1 MKFSYTAINKE
12 GQKYTGSIEA
22 QNKSDFYTEFKK
34 IGDTLVQVKEQKAGG
49 KGFSLSTNITMFERI
64 KIMDKIIFARNLGN
78 MLEAGLSLSRAISVM
93 ERQTQGIKLKTAY
106 KGLNDAISSGKS
118 FHEALELYPKI
129 FPPLFVA
136 MVKVGEEGGNLA
148 DTLKQ
153 VGTQMEKSYM
163 LTKKIKGAMMYPSI
177 IIFVMIT
184 IAILM
189 MIYVVPGL
197 TNTFK
202 EMKVP
207 LPTSTKVIIAISD
220 FVSAHYII
228 TLGGFVGFVIGL
240 LFAGKTKIGARM
252 FDLLSLRLPVIGAI
266 VKEGNSAQTART
278 LSSLLTS
285 GVDLVLAVKITS
297 DVLQN
302 SYYKAALISSQAV
315 IEKGEPLS
323 KMFIQET
330 KLFPLFV
337 GEMMSVGEETG
348 RMAPMLAG
356 VATFYENEVEMKT
369 KDLSTIIEPVLMVF
383 IGASVGFFAIS
394 MIKPIYSV
402 MNNIQ

>member
-1 MKFSYTAINKE
+1 MKFSYTAINKD
-12 GQKYTGSIEA
+12 GQKYTGNLEA
-22 QNKSDFYTEFKK
+22 QTKADFYTEFKK
-34 IGDTLVQVKEQKAGG
+34 IGDTLVTVKEQSG
-49 KGFSLSTNITMFERI
+49 KKLSINSNITFFERI

-78 MLEAGLSLSRAISVM
+78 MLDAGLSLSRAISVM
-93 ERQTQGIKLKTAY
+93 ERQTKGVKLKNAY
-106 KGLNDAISSGKS
+106 KGLNDSISSGKS

-148 DTLKQ
+148 ETLRQ
-153 VGTQMEKSYM
+153 VGNQMEKSYM

-177 IIFVMIT
+177 ILFVMIT

-202 EMKVP
+202 ELKVP
-207 LPTSTKVIIAISD
+207 LQTSTKIIIAVND
-220 FVSAHYII
+220 FVSHHYII
-228 TLGGFVGFVIGL
+228 TLGGFIGFVIGL
-240 LFAGKTKIGARM
+240 LMAGKTKIGSRV
-252 FDLLSLRLPVIGAI
+252 FDFVSLRLPVIGAI
-266 VKEGNSAQTART
+266 IKEGNSAQTSRT

-285 GVDLVLAVKITS
+285 GVDLLLAVKITS

-302 SYYKAALISSQAV
+302 SYYKSVLLKSKET

-323 KMFIQET
+323 TVFVKED

-356 VATFYENEVEMKT
+356 VATFYENEVEQKT

-394 MIKPIYSV
+394 MIKPIYSI
-402 MNNIQ
+402 MNNV

>member
-1 MKFSYTAINKE
+1 MKFSYTAINKD
-12 GQKYTGSIEA
+12 GQKYTGSIDA
-22 QNKSDFYTEFKK
+22 SDKGEFYTEFKK
-34 IGDTLVQVKEQKAGG
+34 TGDTLVNVKEQSG
-49 KGFSLSTNITMFERI
+49 KKIGLSTNITFLERV

-78 MLEAGLSLSRAISVM
+78 MLDAGLSLSRGISVM
-93 ERQTQGIKLKTAY
+93 ERQTKAVKLKETY
-106 KGLNDAISSGKS
+106 KGLNEAISAGKS
-118 FHEALELYPKI
+118 FHEALEIYPKI

-148 DTLKQ
+148 TTLQQ
-153 VGTQMEKSYM
+153 VGTQMEKSYL

-197 TNTFK
+197 TGTFK
-202 EMKVP
+202 ELKVP

-220 FVSAHYII
+220 FVSNHYFI
-228 TLGGFVGFVIGL
+228 TLGGFIGSIIGL
-240 LFAGKTKIGARM
+240 LFGIKTKIGSRM
-252 FDLLSLRLPVIGAI
+252 FDFVTLRLPVIGTI
-266 VKEGNSAQTART
+266 IKEGNSAQTSRT

-285 GVDLVLAVKITS
+285 GVDLLLAVKITS

-302 SYYKAALISSQAV
+302 SYYKETLIASQAV

-323 KMFIQET
+323 SVFVKSEH
-330 KLFPLFV
+330 LFPIFV
-337 GEMMSVGEETG
+337 GEMMNVGEETG

-356 VATFYENEVEMKT
+356 VATFYENEVEQKT

-394 MIKPIYSV
+394 MIKPIYSI
-402 MNNIQ
+402 MNNV

>member
-1 MKFSYTAINKE
+1 MKFSYTAINKD
-12 GQKYTGSIEA
+12 GQKYTGNFEV
-22 QNKSDFYTEFKK
+22 QNKADFYTEFKK
-34 IGDTLVQVKEQKAGG
+34 TGDTLVTVKEQSG
-49 KGFSLSTNITMFERI
+49 KKLSINSNITFFERI

-93 ERQTQGIKLKTAY
+93 ERQTKGAKLKSAY

-148 DTLKQ
+148 ETLRQ
-153 VGTQMEKSYM
+153 VGSQMEKSYM

-202 EMKVP
+202 ELKVP
-207 LPTSTKVIIAISD
+207 LPTSTKVIIAVSD
-220 FVSAHYII
+220 FVSNHYII
-228 TLGGFVGFVIGL
+228 TLGGFIGSVIGL
-240 LFAGKTKIGARM
+240 ILAGKTKIGSRV
-252 FDLLSLRLPVIGAI
+252 FDFISLHLPVIGTI
-266 VKEGNSAQTART
+266 VKEGNAAQTART

-285 GVDLVLAVKITS
+285 GVDLLLAVKITS

-302 SYYKAALISSQAV
+302 SYYKSVMLHSQV
-315 IEKGEPLS
+315 IIEKGEPLS
-323 KMFIQET
+323 TVFVKED
-330 KLFPLFV
+330 KLYPLFV

-356 VATFYENEVEMKT
+356 VATFYENEVEQKT

-394 MIKPIYSV
+394 MIKPIYSI
-402 MNNIQ
+402 MNNV